1 MSDPRSNLAAA
12 ITRYHQLVREDGSSP
27 QQLEELLARQVEE
40 NILFGGRAMA
50 TCLRPA
56 FLTEELYHRVE
67 WAAGAVRTALDA
79 VSPRILAEP
88 ELHEALGLTPFE
100 RELAAIPT
108 PVRRFSH
115 TTRLDAFFT
124 ASSFRFVEVNA
135 ESPAGAAYCHH
146 LARLYRDTPV
156 FQRFT
161 IEHPVR
167 FISPLEHLVHGL
179 LRAYHEEA
187 DGIASHPT
195 FAIVDFLDIPTYP
208 EFLLVKEYFERFG
221 FPCLIGDPRDV
232 EVDGEGWAVLQGRRI
247 DVLYRRLLV
256 NELYPIRHDVP
267 SLLAAYRAGRT
278 VFINSFRSKL
288 LHKKAIFA
296 LLSDPNFTQAL
307 PGEVQRALEEHVPW
321 TRRLV
326 PGFAE
331 VEGKRVDLLEYVLRN
346 RQRLVLKP
354 NDEYGGKGVVLGFAA
369 SDQEWHDAVSAGADG
384 SLVVQELVEI
394 HREPFLHRLNGE
406 WQEVHSVV
414 DLDPY
419 LNGSLLG
426 GCLTRISSTNLANV
440 TAGGGTLPLFL
451 LTDR

>member
-1 MSDPRSNLAAA
+1 MSDPRSELAVA
-12 ITRYHQLVREDGSSP
+12 IARYHQLMREDLDSP
-27 QQLEELLARQVEE
+27 RQLAELLERQRGE

-56 FLTEELYHRVE
+56 FLTEELYRRVE
-67 WAAGAVRTALDA
+67 WAAGAVRAALDA

-88 ELHEALGLTPFE
+88 GLQESLGLTPFE
-100 RELAAIPT
+100 RELATIPT
-108 PVRRFSH
+108 PLRRLSH

-124 ASSFRFVEVNA
+124 AQSFRFVEVNA
-135 ESPAGAAYCHH
+135 ESPAGLAYCHH
-146 LARLYRDTPV
+146 LARLYRSLPV
-156 FQRFT
+156 FQRFAA
-161 IEHPVR
+161 EHPVR
-167 FISPLEHLVHGL
+167 FISPLEHLLHGL
-179 LRAYHEEA
+179 LRVYHEEA
-187 DGIASHPT
+187 SGAASHPT

-208 EFLLVKEYFERFG
+208 EFLLIKEYFERHG
-221 FPCLIGDPRDV
+221 FPCLIGHPREV

-256 NELYPIRHDVP
+256 NELYPIREEARD
-267 SLLAAYRAGRT
+267 LLAAYRAGRT
-278 VFINSFRSKL
+278 VFVNSFRSKL

-296 LLSDPNFTQAL
+296 LLSDPAFTGGLAAD
-307 PGEVQRALEEHVPW
+307 VQRALAEHVPW

-326 PGFAE
+326 PSFAE
-331 VEGKRVDLLEYVLRN
+331 VDGKRVDLLEYVR
-346 RQRLVLKP
+346 RQRPRLVLKP

-369 SDQEWHDAVSAGADG
+369 SDGEWEEAIAQGSDG

-394 HREPFLHRLNGE
+394 HREPFLHHLEGT
-406 WQEVHSVV
+406 WQEVQSVV

-419 LNGSLLG
+419 LNGPLPG
-426 GCLTRISSTNLANV
+426 GCLVRISSTNLANV